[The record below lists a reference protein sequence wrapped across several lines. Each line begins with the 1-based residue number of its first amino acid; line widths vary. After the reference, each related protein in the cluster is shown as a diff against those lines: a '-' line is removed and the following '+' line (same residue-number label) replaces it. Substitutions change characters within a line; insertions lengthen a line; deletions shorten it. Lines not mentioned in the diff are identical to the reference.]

1 MAFDGT
7 HIHIVDSTDDNVRMI
22 LPPSS
27 DGAASVVYTY
37 TVTGLNSPESMAFDG
52 THIHLADNTDD
63 NFRMILP
70 PSSNGQADI
79 VYTYTVSG
87 LNAPFAMTFDGVSQA
102 TLTLSTTD
110 TDIRAGE
117 PVDIEIA
124 SDIDISNFVASD
136 CTVTNGTRGALT
148 INSVTSATLRVTA
161 GSAGTMTVAIAE
173 DAVDPGNAAA
183 SEDFTVNA
191 RVTAT
196 ITFGDSEGEAGGSTG
211 VNIAFGES
219 VTDLRLSDLSTT
231 AGTLSL
237 VTGSGTSWA
246 ATLAFP
252 ATGSGTATV
261 SLAEDSTTP
270 QNASASATIDYAEAA
285 VALALGW
292 TVPTAP
298 VGNTFSATLTSN
310 HPITGVELNDFR
322 FRISDNSEGAVALT
336 AANTTLTAVAGTNN
350 WQLDI
355 VLVGTFD
362 ADYTIRLRGNT
373 VQYDGSNYPPAFL
386 FSDAFSIDS
395 GLDTP
400 DDAVLNITLDATS
413 VEQGEVVNALFT
425 YDSAITNFTAADVD
439 VTTGAIKG
447 ALTDNSD
454 NTFSMPI
461 TAPSTGSG
469 NISVSVAEDV
479 VSPGNNADSASFAYT
494 APVIIDAVLNIT
506 LDATTVENGEIVNA
520 TFTFDSA
527 VTGFTAGDVVV
538 TFGATKGT
546 LTNQG
551 NNVYTMP
558 ITAPSTGSGTIT
570 VRVAVDRVSP
580 GNNADSATFAYTEPT
595 ASTAPGAPTS
605 LGATA
610 QTSGTSMA
618 LAWTVP
624 SDDGGESITDY
635 DVSSD
640 DGVTW
645 ASTGSTFTAYTLTGL
660 DKGTEYTFRVRAV
673 NSVGNGT
680 ASTSVTETTATT
692 RPGAPTSLSAS
703 VTSTTADLSWTAPT
717 DDGGSAITEYQYRFT
732 TGTTAGGTWTDTN
745 STAVSITISSLTAD
759 TEYTFQVRTVTTVG
773 SSQSNPSVTETTLA
787 AAATVPGAPTS
798 LSATAQTGGT
808 SVELDWTAPTNTGGA
823 AISDYDVRYQA
834 GATAGGTW
842 TSLGQTTT
850 SYTQT
855 GLDKG
860 TQYTFQVRAVNS
872 VGDSAASSSDT
883 TTTLTTV
890 PGAPTSLSIS
900 TDATSA
906 DFSWTAPTDT
916 GGAAISDYD
925 VSSDDGAT
933 WNATGSTSTTYTLTG
948 LDSETEYDFRVRA
961 VNSVGD
967 SAASSAVTEST
978 TAASTTTTTG
988 GEIHIADN
996 TGNEVGVIAPDTADG
1011 QDAVALRIYDLPTT
1025 ITTPHAMLLDG
1036 DGNIHVADTSGDEVA
1051 VFSPDTAGGT
1061 EAVAIRIY
1069 LLPTIITSPRGM
1081 VLDGDGNIH
1090 IADTSG
1096 DEVAVISPDTADGD
1110 RAVVIRSYDL
1120 PTGTSIPSGL
1130 TIDADGN
1137 LHVSDSNDDN
1147 IRVYDPNTADGQ
1159 RAVAIRTYDLPED
1172 LGNPE
1177 GLTTDGDGNIHVVDI
1192 SNDNVAVIAPD
1203 TADGTQAVALR
1214 TYGMP
1219 TGITAPQGLAFVPGT
1234 ETDVENTVPG
1244 APTSLSVTTTRTTA
1258 ILTWTAPTDDG
1269 GTPITEYQYRYQ
1281 EGSTAGGTWTDTNST
1296 AVTVTISSLD
1306 PSTEYTFQVRA
1317 VNSVGNS
1324 AASSAVTESTLTTV
1338 PGAPTGLSA
1347 TAQTGGTSVELDWT
1361 APTNNGGSTI
1371 IDYEVSSD
1379 DGGTWN
1385 STGSATTSY
1394 TVTGLDK
1401 GTEYIFRVRAV
1412 NSPHGDGDASASVT
1426 ETTLTTV
1433 PASPTNLTASVTQ
1446 TTADLSWAAP
1456 TDTGGSPITEYQ
1468 YRFTTGTTAGGTW
1481 TDTDSTAVSITISSL
1496 TADTEYTF
1504 QVRAVNSVGN
1514 STASNAVTETTSA
1527 ESVTSAIFT
1536 ITPEVLTIA
1545 AGETA
1550 DIDIT
1555 SDISVDGLTAA
1566 DISADAGTLGSLVT
1580 NSATSYTIPLTA
1592 PATGSGTIT
1601 ITIQADAVTQTND
1614 ETTAT
1619 VDYAEPQDRVFLFS
1633 RTSGRFHSFS
1643 FDGTAEATENID
1655 TGVTTI
1661 QGAAADDTH
1670 IYAHNNFTGIL
1681 RWNIVGAR
1689 DTAGDFQVN
1698 STTNT
1703 YKGLAVT
1710 DTHIV
1715 LLNFTLRQLE
1725 YYDKAAGADYGTY
1738 DSTLTV
1744 SVGTTGSFTGLC
1756 RGGDNLF
1763 VGNNQGDVISI
1774 LTLAGAA
1781 DSTFTAS
1788 TTNTQALFVI
1798 DNRLHVLDIVG
1809 TTDAYDLTGNAET
1822 SDDIAF
1828 SNGAFLAAFVTFAPT
1843 TTTDNTV
1850 PGAPTSLSGTAAATS
1865 MALAWTAPTDT
1876 GGAAITDYELRYQ
1889 AGSTAG
1895 GTWTALGQTTTSY
1908 TQASLD
1914 KGTEYTF
1921 QVRAVNSVGNS
1932 DASTAVTETTLTTV
1946 PGAPTSLTVTPDQ
1959 TSVDLSW
1966 AAPTDTGGTAITE
1979 YQYRF
1984 TTGSSAG
1991 GTWTDTDSTTTSQT
2005 ITGLDAATEYTF
2017 QVRAVN
2023 SVGNSA
2029 ASTAVTETTDA
2040 ETLITA
2046 PGAPT
2051 SLSATA
2057 QTGGTSVE
2065 LDWTAP
2071 SDNGGAAITDYETSS
2086 DDGTTWV
2093 STSSTST
2100 THTVSSLDK
2109 GTEYTFQVRAIN
2121 SAGNGTASA
2130 SVTETTATTVP
2141 GAPTSLDATMTRTT
2155 AALSWTAPVDTGGS
2169 PITEYQYRFTTGTT
2183 AGGTWTDTNST
2194 AVSVTI
2200 SSLTADTEYTFQVR
2214 TVTTV
2219 GSSQSNPSV
2228 TETTSSQSAPSAP
2241 QNLSVT
2247 AQTGGTSVELDWDAP
2262 TDTGGSAV
2270 TDYDVSSDN
2279 GTTWASTGDTATA
2292 YTLTGLDKG
2301 TEYNFRVRA
2310 VNAQGEGTAS
2320 TAVTETTLTTVPDA
2334 PTSLT
2339 VDAGADSA
2347 DLSWTAPTDD
2357 GGSDITGYQYRY
2369 QAGTTAGGTWTDTGS
2384 ATVAFTVSSLDAE
2397 TEYTFQVRAFNSVG
2411 NSAAGTAVTATTD
2424 AIAETQAQVSTEA
2437 TYNADLGY
2445 NELPEALGALKKISS
2460 SGTGV
2465 SLGNLW
2471 YEERPYNIS
2480 ATRALS
2486 IDGSLHLTMGYGE
2499 PDAVLRSD
2507 SLASQADNVQH
2518 LVYGT
2523 DLHYVVPSFEASGSV
2538 YDAFVDLATKINAT
2552 FSIEKNIIFLQD
2564 RSPHRAKTDGSTG
2577 TGTGNLDFDTENK
2590 TFPSSGYVRIGTE
2603 FIGYTGVSSGAFTG
2617 VGRGRIGTTL
2627 ASHANNADILYL
2639 DRLIHPNRFKGNLRY
2654 TNDVSR
2660 IYNVIRNSDGTVEV
2674 RDPDSIGLYGEKPLV
2689 LDLGL
2694 TQHERAWQEVVF
2706 ATYLKNLKDH
2716 HLLIDLSVQPGKD
2729 TWGLQLGHVVG
2740 FRYDAL
2746 VYAGRVITITYGE
2759 DAIGLRV
2766 RTL

>member
-1 MAFDGT
+1 MHIHIADNTDANVRMILPPTSGGQASIVRTYTVSGVGTPTGMTFDGT
-7 HIHIVDSTDDNVRMI
+7 HIHIADSADDNVRMVLPPTSGGQASIVRTYTVDGLDNPSGMAFDGEHLHITDNADDNVRMILPPTSGGQASIVRTYTVSGLGNPQGITFDGTHIHIADVTDDNVRMI
-22 LPPSS
+22 LPPTS
-27 DGAASVVYTY
+27 G
-37 TVTGLNSPESMAFDG
+37 
-52 THIHLADNTDD
+52 
-63 NFRMILP
+63 
-70 PSSNGQADI
+70 GQASI

-87 LNAPFAMTFDGVSQA
+87 LNVPQGITFDGTHIHIADVTDDNVRMILPPTSGGQASIVRTYTVSGLGSPSGMAFDGVSQA

-117 PVDIEIA
+117 PVDIEID
-124 SDIDISNFVASD
+124 SDIDISNFIASD
-136 CTVTNGTRGALT
+136 ITVTNGTRGALT

-196 ITFGDSEGEAGGSTG
+196 ITFDDSEGESGGSTG
-211 VNIAFGES
+211 VNIALSES
-219 VTDLRLSDLSTT
+219 VTGLRLSHLTAS
-231 AGTLSL
+231 AGTLSN
-237 VTGSGTSWA
+237 VTGSGTSWEA
-246 ATLAFP
+246 DLAFP
-252 ATGSGTATV
+252 ATGSGTIDID
-261 SLAEDSTTP
+261 LAIDSTTP
-270 QNASASATIDYAEAA
+270 QNAAASASIDYAEAA
-285 VALALGW
+285 VALSFGSSTIANQAWVVGTAASVTLPTASGGVGTITYSLTPTLPAGKTFVASTRVLSGNPTAVFTSDTFTYTAEDADGTTVELTFTIVVTAAAVALSLGW

-506 LDATTVENGEIVNA
+506 LDATTVENSGIVNA

-546 LTNQG
+546 LTNEG

-717 DDGGSAITEYQYRFT
+717 DDGGSPITEYQYRFT

-745 STAVSITISSLTAD
+745 STATSVTISSLTAD

-773 SSQSNPSVTETTLA
+773 SSQSNPSVTETTLSA
-787 AAATVPGAPTS
+787 ASTVPGAPTSLTPTAQTGGTSMALAWTVPTDTGSTAISDYDVSSDDGATWVSTGSTFTAYTVTGLDKGTEYTFRVRAVNSVGNGTASASVTETTLTTRPSPPTNLTVSVAQTTADLSWTAPTDDGGSPITEYQYRFTTGTTAGGTWTDTNSTTPSFTISSLTADTEYTFQVRAITSVGNSQSNPSVTETTLATAATVPGAPTS

-850 SYTQT
+850 SFTQT

-996 TGNEVGVIAPDTADG
+996 TGNEIGVIAPDTADG
-1011 QDAVALRIYDLPTT
+1011 QDAVALRVYDLPTE
-1025 ITTPHAMLLDG
+1025 ITTPHAALLDG
-1036 DGNIHVADTSGDEVA
+1036 DGNLHIADTSGDEVA
-1051 VFSPDTAGGT
+1051 VIATDTADG
-1061 EAVAIRIY
+1061 AVAVALRIY
-1069 LLPTIITSPRGM
+1069 DLPTGITSPRGM

-1090 IADTSG
+1090 VVDTSG
-1096 DEVAVISPDTADGD
+1096 DEVAVISPNTADGQ
-1110 RAVVIRSYDL
+1110 RAVAIRTYDL

-1147 IRVYDPNTADGQ
+1147 IRVYDPNTANNAT
-1159 RAVAIRTYDLPED
+1159 AVAIRTYDLPEN
-1172 LGNPE
+1172 LENPE

-1192 SNDNVAVIAPD
+1192 SDDNVVVIAPD
-1203 TADGTQAVALR
+1203 TADGQRAVALR

-1234 ETDVENTVPG
+1234 ETDVENTVPS

-1281 EGSTAGGTWTDTNST
+1281 EGSTAGGAWTDTNST
-1296 AVTVTISSLD
+1296 AVTFTISSLD

-1385 STGSATTSY
+1385 STGSATTAY

-1446 TTADLSWAAP
+1446 TTADLSWTAP
-1456 TDTGGSPITEYQ
+1456 TDTGGTAITEYQ

-1481 TDTDSTAVSITISSL
+1481 TDTDDTATSITISSL

-1514 STASNAVTETTSA
+1514 SAASNAVTETTSA

-1601 ITIQADAVTQTND
+1601 ITIQADAVTQSND

-1633 RTSGRFHSFS
+1633 RTSGRFHSFA
-1643 FDGTAEATENID
+1643 FDGTAEATENIN
-1655 TGVTTI
+1655 TGETTI

-2005 ITGLDAATEYTF
+2005 ITGLDADTEYTF

-2065 LDWTAP
+2065 L
-2071 SDNGGAAITDYETSS
+2071 
-2086 DDGTTWV
+2086 V
-2093 STSSTST
+2093 
-2100 THTVSSLDK
+2100 
-2109 GTEYTFQVRAIN
+2109 
-2121 SAGNGTASA
+2121 
-2130 SVTETTATTVP
+2130 
-2141 GAPTSLDATMTRTT
+2141 M
-2155 AALSWTAPVDTGGS
+2155 
-2169 PITEYQYRFTTGTT
+2169 
-2183 AGGTWTDTNST
+2183 
-2194 AVSVTI
+2194 
-2200 SSLTADTEYTFQVR
+2200 
-2214 TVTTV
+2214 
-2219 GSSQSNPSV
+2219 
-2228 TETTSSQSAPSAP
+2228 
-2241 QNLSVT
+2241 
-2247 AQTGGTSVELDWDAP
+2247 
-2262 TDTGGSAV
+2262 
-2270 TDYDVSSDN
+2270 
-2279 GTTWASTGDTATA
+2279 
-2292 YTLTGLDKG
+2292 
-2301 TEYNFRVRA
+2301 
-2310 VNAQGEGTAS
+2310 
-2320 TAVTETTLTTVPDA
+2320 
-2334 PTSLT
+2334 
-2339 VDAGADSA
+2339 
-2347 DLSWTAPTDD
+2347 
-2357 GGSDITGYQYRY
+2357 
-2369 QAGTTAGGTWTDTGS
+2369 
-2384 ATVAFTVSSLDAE
+2384 
-2397 TEYTFQVRAFNSVG
+2397 
-2411 NSAAGTAVTATTD
+2411 
-2424 AIAETQAQVSTEA
+2424 
-2437 TYNADLGY
+2437 
-2445 NELPEALGALKKISS
+2445 
-2460 SGTGV
+2460 
-2465 SLGNLW
+2465 
-2471 YEERPYNIS
+2471 
-2480 ATRALS
+2480 
-2486 IDGSLHLTMGYGE
+2486 DGS
-2499 PDAVLRSD
+2499 
-2507 SLASQADNVQH
+2507 
-2518 LVYGT
+2518 
-2523 DLHYVVPSFEASGSV
+2523 
-2538 YDAFVDLATKINAT
+2538 
-2552 FSIEKNIIFLQD
+2552 
-2564 RSPHRAKTDGSTG
+2564 
-2577 TGTGNLDFDTENK
+2577 
-2590 TFPSSGYVRIGTE
+2590 
-2603 FIGYTGVSSGAFTG
+2603 
-2617 VGRGRIGTTL
+2617 
-2627 ASHANNADILYL
+2627 
-2639 DRLIHPNRFKGNLRY
+2639 
-2654 TNDVSR
+2654 
-2660 IYNVIRNSDGTVEV
+2660 
-2674 RDPDSIGLYGEKPLV
+2674 
-2689 LDLGL
+2689 
-2694 TQHERAWQEVVF
+2694 ER
-2706 ATYLKNLKDH
+2706 
-2716 HLLIDLSVQPGKD
+2716 
-2729 TWGLQLGHVVG
+2729 
-2740 FRYDAL
+2740 
-2746 VYAGRVITITYGE
+2746 
-2759 DAIGLRV
+2759 
-2766 RTL
+2766 